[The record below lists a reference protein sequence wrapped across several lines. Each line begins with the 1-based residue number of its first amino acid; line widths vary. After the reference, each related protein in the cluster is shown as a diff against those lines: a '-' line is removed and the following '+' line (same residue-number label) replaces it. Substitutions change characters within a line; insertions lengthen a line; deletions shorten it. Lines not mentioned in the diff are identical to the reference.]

1 LESIGLITSIFE
13 ATAAIDFGRK
23 GFATRDEE
31 QEGRISYE
39 NGIARAMSAFLKAK
53 DTADPGTIIRAE
65 QTFISQELH
74 FCDKAD
80 RDAQGSL
87 TLAMQSFMDA
97 LSCLELV
104 EDTVGYK
111 KFVDKAIP
119 HIPKYRVDGFPKDAF
134 HIACRAH
141 KTRIRNVLRSP
152 GIDAIEKDLLK
163 QRHANLS
170 VAEKS
175 YIEKQKKAMSD
186 LSIPA

>member
-1 LESIGLITSIFE
+1 MEAIGLITSIFE

-23 GFATRDEE
+23 GFATRGEE
-31 QEGRISYE
+31 RKGRISYE
-39 NGIARAMSAFLKAK
+39 KGIAGAMSAFLEAK
-53 DTADPGTIIRAE
+53 DTADPGAIIRAE

-87 TLAMQSFMDA
+87 TMAMQSFMDA

-119 HIPKYRVDGFPKDAF
+119 HIPKYRVEGFPKDAF

-141 KTRIRNVLRSP
+141 KTRIRNVLRAP
-152 GIDAIEKDLLK
+152 GIDSIEKNLLK
-163 QRHANLS
+163 QRRANLS

-175 YIEKQKKAMSD
+175 YVKKQGKA
-186 LSIPA
+186 LTV